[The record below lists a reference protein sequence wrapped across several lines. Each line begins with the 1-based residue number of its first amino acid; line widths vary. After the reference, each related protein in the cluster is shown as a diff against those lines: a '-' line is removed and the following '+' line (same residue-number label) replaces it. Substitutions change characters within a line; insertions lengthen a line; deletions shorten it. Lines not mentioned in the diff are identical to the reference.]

1 LSDEDNANPNLSTG
15 NYKYAATTETLE
27 KSEANHFRRNETD
40 TVKDVVVSLEKT
52 IADGKY
58 NVLVRSIKTKII
70 TYQGL
75 VVKGQTKAEHMN
87 NNKQNVKIMKL
98 FSLENDKPRP
108 DLLKIQFREAFDG
121 AAFMKAL
128 QKCL

>member
-1 LSDEDNANPNLSTG
+1 
-15 NYKYAATTETLE
+15 
-27 KSEANHFRRNETD
+27 
-40 TVKDVVVSLEKT
+40 VKDVVVSLEKT